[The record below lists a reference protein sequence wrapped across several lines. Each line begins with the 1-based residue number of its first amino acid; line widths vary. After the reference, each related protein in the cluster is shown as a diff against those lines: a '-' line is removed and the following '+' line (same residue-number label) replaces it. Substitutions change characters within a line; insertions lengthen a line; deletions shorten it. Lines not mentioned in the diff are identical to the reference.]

1 MRAIRNTV
9 QTSFW
14 DYEGGRDHV
23 REQELEAMSK
33 VLDEHP
39 QLSEWVFEDL
49 RAVRETKHSPRGAKG
64 LSADQVL
71 RVLLVKQMFGLSYKD
86 LSFFIFD
93 SASLRRFCR
102 FPIDA
107 KRPSRSGLAGVI
119 KALRAE
125 TLEAINQVLL
135 QAAQEMDL
143 EDGQK
148 VRTDCTVVETN
159 IHHPIDSEL
168 LWDGARVLLRYL
180 TQAHKILGPR
190 IVFSDRSKEA
200 KRLRMQIAFARRK
213 TTRQAP
219 YEALIQLVEEV
230 VCETQSVLLVLRS
243 IQGERRV
250 RRALQRLIA
259 KLESKLPLIEK
270 VISQTRR
277 RLLEGEIV
285 PAREKVFSIFEE
297 HTDIICKGSRD
308 PEYGHKICLAAGETL
323 ILDCEILEG
332 NPADSTLAAE
342 MIDRQAEI
350 YGRLP
355 QQVSFD
361 GSFASKEN
369 LTTIK
374 DKEVAGTK
382 VQDVVFSKKR
392 GLAIEQMARSAS
404 IYQEL
409 RNFRAGIE
417 GLISFLKR
425 GFGLKRCVWKSWAS
439 FKSYVW
445 SSIVSANLL
454 LIARSRLSSA

>member
-1 MRAIRNTV
+1 MRAIRNHV
-9 QTSFW
+9 QTNFW
-14 DYEGGRDHV
+14 DFDGGRDHV
-23 REQELEAMSK
+23 RERELEAISNL
-33 VLDEHP
+33 LDEHP
-39 QLSEWVFEDL
+39 QLSDLVWQDL
-49 RAVRETKHSPRGAKG
+49 RAVRETKSSPRGAKG

-71 RVLLVKQMFGLSYKD
+71 RAVLVKQMFSLSYKD
-86 LSFFIFD
+86 LAFFIFD

-135 QAAQEMDL
+135 QAALEMDL

-159 IHHPIDSEL
+159 IHHPTDSEL
-168 LWDGARVLLRYL
+168 LWDGVRVLMRYL
-180 TQAHKILGPR
+180 SQARKILGPQ

-200 KRLRMQIAFARRK
+200 KRLRMQTAFARRK

-219 YEALIQLVEEV
+219 YEALIQLAEGV

-243 IQGERRV
+243 FQGGRRV
-250 RRALQRLIA
+250 RRALQRLVE

-270 VISQTRR
+270 VIDQTRR
-277 RLLEGEIV
+277 RLLEEETV
-285 PAREKVFSIFEE
+285 PAAEKILSIFEE
-297 HTDIICKGSRD
+297 HTDIICKGSRG
-308 PEYGHKICLAAGETL
+308 PEYGHKICLAAGEKL

-332 NPADSTLAAE
+332 NPADSTLAVE

-369 LTTIK
+369 LATIK
-374 DKEVAGTK
+374 GKEVEGTK

-392 GLAIEQMARSAS
+392 GLEIEQMARSAS

-417 GLISFLKR
+417 GLISYLKR
-425 GFGLKRCVWKSWAS
+425 GFGLKRCVWKSWES

-445 SSIVSANLL
+445 SSIVAANLL